1 VRLALASCLALAGCT
16 STPIEVRD
24 SGVFQPGGRLLVR
37 FKEPE
42 VGKPWSGILLDVTEV
57 DDQDEQELAPGELV
71 ELDGVAFF
79 GPDTLTIDYEL
90 HQQILAFAFGME
102 SPEQHLDTSLELGL
116 GRVQSE
122 LELAAG
128 TSRARETDTW
138 DGFHLAAGLTWA
150 ATALVG
156 LEGRVAVIVDL
167 DDVGSEWKT
176 IELGTRLFPR
186 SPFALFAG
194 WRWVDVYQDH
204 EFSSDLDLRASG
216 PALAL
221 RITL

>member
-1 VRLALASCLALAGCT
+1 MRLALLLGIWLAACT

-37 FKEPE
+37 FKAPEP
-42 VGKPWSGILLDVTEV
+42 GKPWSGLLLDVTEL
-57 DDQDEQELAPGELV
+57 DDEDEQELVAGESV
-71 ELDGVAFF
+71 ELDGISFL
-79 GPDTLTIDYEL
+79 GPDTLTIGYEL
-90 HQQILAFAFGME
+90 HQQVLAFAFGVE
-102 SPEQHLDTSLELGL
+102 TPEQHVDVSLELGL

-122 LELAAG
+122 LELATG
-128 TSRARETDTW
+128 TTRASETDTW
-138 DGFHLAAGLTWA
+138 DGFHLAAGFTWA
-150 ATALVG
+150 ASTLIG
-156 LEGRVAVIVDL
+156 LEGRVAAIADL

-186 SPFALFAG
+186 SPIALFAG

-204 EFSSDLDLRASG
+204 EPSSDLDLRANG

-221 RITL
+221 RVTL

>member
-1 VRLALASCLALAGCT
+1 MRLALASCLALAGCT

-42 VGKPWSGILLDVTEV
+42 AGKPWSGILLDVTEV
-57 DDQDEQELAPGELV
+57 DDEDEQELAPGEHV
-71 ELDGVAFF
+71 VLDGVDFF
-79 GPDTLTIDYEL
+79 GPDTLAVEYEL
-90 HQQILAFAFGME
+90 HQQCLAYAFGME
-102 SPEQHLDTSLELGL
+102 FPDQHLDASLELGL

-122 LELAAG
+122 LELASGA
-128 TSRARETDTW
+128 TRASETDTW

-156 LEGRVAVIVDL
+156 LEGRVALITDL
-167 DDVGSEWKT
+167 DDVGSEWRT

-186 SPFALFAG
+186 STFALFAG

-204 EFSSDLDLRASG
+204 EDSSDLDLRASG

>member
-1 VRLALASCLALAGCT
+1 LLGFVLAACT

-24 SGVFQPGGRLLVR
+24 SGVFQPGGRVLLR
-37 FKEPE
+37 FQDPEPE
-42 VGKPWSGILLDVTEV
+42 KPWSGILLEVTEL
-57 DDQDEQELAPGELV
+57 DGDDEQELAPGERV
-71 ELDGVAFF
+71 ELDGIDFF
-79 GPDTLTIDYEL
+79 GPGTLAVGYEL
-90 HQQILAFAFGME
+90 HHQVLAYAFGMAL
-102 SPEQHLDTSLELGL
+102 PEQHLDAGLELGL

-122 LELAAG
+122 LELASG
-128 TSRARETDTW
+128 VTRASETDTW

-150 ATALVG
+150 ASALVG
-156 LEGRVAVIVDL
+156 LEGRVAVIADL

-186 SPFALFAG
+186 SPVALFAG
-194 WRWVDVYQDH
+194 WRWVDVYEDH

-221 RITL
+221 RVTL